1 MRVLVLDLDIF
12 PDRATVNDAVAR
24 LAGNH
29 EIRRTKPAQH
39 AGDAAWDRVLADML
53 AADLVITT

>member
-1 MRVLVLDLDIF
+1 MRVLVLDVNLF
-12 PDRATVNDAVAR
+12 PDHATVNAAITR
-24 LAGNH
+24 LARDS

-39 AGDAAWDRVLADML
+39 AGDADWDRVLADVL